1 MIIATMVALSG
12 FLIMLSLTAGLDALS
27 FSYSSFDQCSDSIKL
42 YGEAS
47 CMNSGIQL
55 TGFGYYVIGQARY
68 SKPMPLW
75 DATTG
80 SVANFTTTF
89 IFEIA
94 SNNNSSCCDGLAFF
108 LAPQNYSIPVGG
120 GASGGLGLIYA
131 NLTYDSAS
139 ENPFVAVEFDTY
151 NNEWDSW
158 NGSSHV
164 GIDINSLQSVA
175 SKRWRRH
182 YNGKGTRRMRARISY
197 DKDANTLCASWFSS
211 RDNSGQFKFDDTL
224 CYGVDLTHYLPEQVV
239 FGFSSSTAWR
249 SQSHTISS
257 WSFSSSNLVTA
268 TPTGSSARKDR
279 SDGENGHL
287 TMGLL
292 IGMLLAGLALVA
304 VWFCVCRRVC
314 WRRNADQS
322 PLAKRELL
330 IAPLRGGSQGQEQ
343 DITSAGSVSTMRG
356 PRLLHRINPGAKYI
370 SPEAVRGATNNFSE
384 MLGRGGFGA
393 VYKGELDGRDI
404 AVKKLFQVTA
414 ARGNKEG
421 YMAELTV
428 ISQLRHHNLV
438 ELLGWSCDES
448 GDLYLVYEYMEN
460 GSLDDHLRRHG
471 PGQQPLTWEIRFRI
485 AKDLGSGLLYLHG
498 GCTECVLHRDIKPA
512 NVLLDSRLRAK
523 LSDFGLARV
532 VGHDDRSQSLISGS
546 EGYLAHEVL
555 ETGKSTKHSDV
566 FSFGVVALQI
576 VSGKPAYVI
585 NNSTQRRHIV
595 EWAWGL
601 YGEGHVQAV
610 VDPKL
615 HGVFVE
621 EQVRLLVQ
629 VALHCTHPDPSLRP
643 PMKDV
648 MDALNVRPGLPPLP
662 LQYPIRRSS
671 QAELLPSL
679 SRILEQSQQAVVS
692 SLQQQPVPSGVVPP
706 AQDQIGSFDQPVT
719 SVLRAQ
725 AAASRLYCTV

>member
-1 MIIATMVALSG
+1 
-12 FLIMLSLTAGLDALS
+12 
-27 FSYSSFDQCSDSIKL
+27 
-42 YGEAS
+42 
-47 CMNSGIQL
+47 
-55 TGFGYYVIGQARY
+55 
-68 SKPMPLW
+68 
-75 DATTG
+75 
-80 SVANFTTTF
+80 
-89 IFEIA
+89 
-94 SNNNSSCCDGLAFF
+94 
-108 LAPQNYSIPVGG
+108 
-120 GASGGLGLIYA
+120 
-131 NLTYDSAS
+131 
-139 ENPFVAVEFDTY
+139 
-151 NNEWDSW
+151 
-158 NGSSHV
+158 
-164 GIDINSLQSVA
+164 
-175 SKRWRRH
+175 
-182 YNGKGTRRMRARISY
+182 
-197 DKDANTLCASWFSS
+197 
-211 RDNSGQFKFDDTL
+211 
-224 CYGVDLTHYLPEQVV
+224 
-239 FGFSSSTAWR
+239 
-249 SQSHTISS
+249 
-257 WSFSSSNLVTA
+257 
-268 TPTGSSARKDR
+268 
-279 SDGENGHL
+279 
-287 TMGLL
+287 
-292 IGMLLAGLALVA
+292 
-304 VWFCVCRRVC
+304 
-314 WRRNADQS
+314 
-322 PLAKRELL
+322 
-330 IAPLRGGSQGQEQ
+330 
-343 DITSAGSVSTMRG
+343 
-356 PRLLHRINPGAKYI
+356 
-370 SPEAVRGATNNFSE
+370 
-384 MLGRGGFGA
+384 
-393 VYKGELDGRDI
+393 
-404 AVKKLFQVTA
+404 
-414 ARGNKEG
+414 
-421 YMAELTV
+421 
-428 ISQLRHHNLV
+428 
-438 ELLGWSCDES
+438 
-448 GDLYLVYEYMEN
+448 MEN